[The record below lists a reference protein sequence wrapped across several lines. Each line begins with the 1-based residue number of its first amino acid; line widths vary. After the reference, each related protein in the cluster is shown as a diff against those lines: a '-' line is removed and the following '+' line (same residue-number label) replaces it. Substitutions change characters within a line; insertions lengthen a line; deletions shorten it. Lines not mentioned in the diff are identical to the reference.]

1 MVREISIPSSQPDP
15 HELAALRKEWWWFL
29 LLGLLLIVSGTI
41 AISYA
46 FLASVAV
53 ITLFGF
59 LLVLGGIAQLVAAF
73 WIGRWS
79 GFAIAMLAGVLY
91 IVVGGL
97 TVARPVEGLEA
108 LTLLIGAFLL
118 IGGIFRSV
126 AAMTLRLHHWGWLL
140 LNGLITVLLGLMILA
155 DWPES
160 SLWVIGLFVGI
171 DMLFNGWAW
180 VMLSL
185 GLRSTGE
192 VA

>member
-1 MVREISIPSSQPDP
+1 MSLDSALRPSEPGK
-15 HELAALRKEWWWFL
+15 HELEALRKEWWWFL

-53 ITLFGF
+53 VTLFGF
-59 LLVLGGIAQLVAAF
+59 LLILGGIAQLVAAF
-73 WIGRWS
+73 WVGRWS
-79 GFAIAMLAGVLY
+79 GFAIAALAGVLY
-91 IVVGGL
+91 VVVGGL
-97 TVARPVEGLEA
+97 AVARPLESLEA

-118 IGGIFRSV
+118 VGGIFRSV

-140 LNGLITVLLGLMILA
+140 LNGLITGLLGLMVLA
-155 DWPES
+155 EWPQS

-185 GLRSTGE
+185 GLRTTPDK
-192 VA
+192 A

>member
-1 MVREISIPSSQPDP
+1 MAREITIPTSQPDT

-29 LLGLLLIVSGTI
+29 LLGLLLIVSGSI

-59 LLVLGGIAQLVAAF
+59 LLVLGGIAQVVAAF

-79 GFAIAMLAGVLY
+79 GFAISLLAGILY

-118 IGGIFRSV
+118 VGGIFRSV

-171 DMLFNGWAW
+171 DILFNGWAW

-185 GLRSTGE
+185 GLRSGGE
-192 VA
+192 PA